1 MGADPA
7 HLRPAMSAPDIE
19 IWTARTT
26 NGLRVS
32 IMLEELG
39 LPYAAHAVDIDDP
52 ATKPAAMLAINPSG
66 AIPVMLDRASGLGL
80 SQSFAIQVHLCERE
94 GRFLGATS
102 AERALIWQWLSFV
115 MTDVISAT
123 HPIFVL
129 TSDVQDTP
137 PHIIAHYEQRLLR
150 FLGQA
155 DARLAAVPFLA
166 GEAISVADFALYPT
180 AAFRTKLLDRT
191 GGLPHLR
198 DWMRRMAAR
207 PGVTRGMQV
216 P

>member
-1 MGADPA
+1 
-7 HLRPAMSAPDIE
+7 MSDIE

-32 IMLEELG
+32 IILEELG
-39 LPYAAHAVDIDDP
+39 MPYRAHAVDIDDP
-52 ATKPAAMLAINPSG
+52 ATKPPAMLAINPSG
-66 AIPVMLDRASGLGL
+66 AIPVMLDHATGIGM
-80 SQSFAIQVHLCERE
+80 SQSFAIQLHLCEKA
-94 GRFLGATS
+94 GRFLGEGA
-102 AERALIWQWLSFV
+102 AQRALVLQWLSHV

-129 TSDVQDTP
+129 TSELQDTP
-137 PHIIAHYEQRLLR
+137 AGIIAHYEQRLLR

-155 DARLAAVPFLA
+155 DARLAEAPYLA
-166 GEAISVADFALYPT
+166 GADVTVADFALYPT
-180 AAFRTKLLDRT
+180 AAFRTRLLDRV

-198 DWMRRMAAR
+198 GWMQRMAAR
-207 PGVTRGMQV
+207 PGVAKGMQV

>member
-1 MGADPA
+1 MT
-7 HLRPAMSAPDIE
+7 IE

-39 LPYAAHAVDIDDP
+39 LPYTAHAVDIDDP
-52 ATKPAAMLAINPSG
+52 ATKPPAMLAINPSG
-66 AIPVMLDRASGLGL
+66 AIPVMLDHETGIGL
-80 SQSFAIQVHLCERE
+80 SQSFAIQHYLCGKA
-94 GRFLGATS
+94 GRFLGETA
-102 AERALIWQWLSFV
+102 AERAAILQWLSFV

-129 TSDVQDTP
+129 GSELRATP
-137 PHIIAHYEQRLLR
+137 PAIIGHYEQRLLR

-155 DARLAAVPFLA
+155 DAQLAKAPHLA

-180 AAFRTKLLDRT
+180 AAFRTKLLDRA

-198 DWMRRMAAR
+198 GWMSRMAAR
-207 PGVTRGMQV
+207 PGVAKGMQI